1 MSSPANNGQTTNNDD
16 ADMASVV
23 AQATQIC
30 NAMFIAIREVECYLK
45 PKLAE
50 IGILLDKRSTHA
62 LAMSCWIAMGQGKM
76 HLRLP
81 AKRFGKRVKAQHKES
96 LQPVDPLPFAEGN
109 VAPAPAKKELFSR
122 PEALEQPFSHPE
134 VLPALRELRELLQ
147 RDSVQEREIVRI
159 LQEATPRGTR
169 APASLDATPERSLQL
184 LLDRWKVVREL
195 VEAGR
200 SDPGGDAA

>member
-1 MSSPANNGQTTNNDD
+1 MSNPANNGQPNNDD

-30 NAMFIAIREVECYLK
+30 NAMFIAIREVDCYLK

-81 AKRFGKRVKAQHKES
+81 AKRFGKRVKVQHKES
-96 LQPVDPLPFAEGN
+96 TDSVDSLLTATI
-109 VAPAPAKKELFSR
+109 APAPAKKELFSR
-122 PEALEQPFSHPE
+122 PETPIPFSDPA
-134 VLPALRELRELLQ
+134 VLPALKELRQLLK
-147 RDSVQEREIVRI
+147 RDSVSEKEI
-159 LQEATPRGTR
+159 LELLDEAAPRGTQPPR
-169 APASLDATPERSLQL
+169 SLDATPERSLKL
-184 LLDRWKVVREL
+184 MIERWDTVREL
-195 VEAGR
+195 AEAGR
-200 SDPGGDAA
+200 ADPGGNAA